1 MPGSDVNVNLGR
13 PEWLEDFKA
22 WVARQSPATIVDLI
36 DVLALELRERDAGE
50 HPALAQGSDLMLAR
64 QLVRVDQLVDDF
76 LLAPARP
83 ASARSLSETLPGL

>member
-1 MPGSDVNVNLGR
+1 MFGPEVDVKLGR
-13 PEWLEDFKA
+13 PEWLEDFQA

-50 HPALAQGSDLMLAR
+50 HPAPAESAELVRAR
-64 QLVRVDQLVDDF
+64 QLGRVDRLVDEF

-83 ASARSLSETLPGL
+83 PRASRLIPQR